1 MKIVK
6 ESLAGTFESSDLLVK
21 VAPAEGKLTVV
32 INSEVMKQFGHQIK
46 QVVNDTLK
54 ELGVQEGTIIVDDKG
69 ALDCVIR
76 ARVQSAVLRAA
87 DGQQIEW
94 EKLS

>member
-1 MKIVK
+1 MKIIK

-21 VAPAEGKLTVV
+21 VAPADGKLTVV

-46 QVVNDTLK
+46 QVVDETLK
-54 ELGVQEGTIIVDDKG
+54 ALGVQEGTIIVDDKG

-76 ARVQSAVLRAA
+76 ARVQSAVLRAT

-94 EKLS
+94 ETL

>member
-6 ESLAGTFESSDLLVK
+6 EFLAGTFESSDLLVK
-21 VAPAEGKLTVV
+21 VAPADGKLTVV

-94 EKLS
+94 EKL

>member
-1 MKIVK
+1 MKIIK

-21 VAPAEGKLTVV
+21 VAPADGKLTVV
-32 INSEVMKQFGHQIK
+32 INSEVIKQFGHQIK
-46 QVVNDTLK
+46 QVVNDTLQ

-76 ARVQSAVLRAA
+76 ARVQSAVLRAT

-94 EKLS
+94 EKL

>member
-21 VAPAEGKLTVV
+21 VAPADGKLTVV

-46 QVVNDTLK
+46 QVVDETLK
-54 ELGVQEGTIIVDDKG
+54 ALGVQEGTIIVDDKG

-76 ARVQSAVLRAA
+76 ARVQSAVLRAT

-94 EKLS
+94 ETL